1 MYCKPGA
8 CLPCSRNHITKFL
21 TRSIRMLEIVKKKK
35 EKKKENVN
43 DKKPVYTEPEEL
55 VQVTKPYFPS
65 FM

>member
-1 MYCKPGA
+1 
-8 CLPCSRNHITKFL
+8 
-21 TRSIRMLEIVKKKK
+21 MLEIVKKKK